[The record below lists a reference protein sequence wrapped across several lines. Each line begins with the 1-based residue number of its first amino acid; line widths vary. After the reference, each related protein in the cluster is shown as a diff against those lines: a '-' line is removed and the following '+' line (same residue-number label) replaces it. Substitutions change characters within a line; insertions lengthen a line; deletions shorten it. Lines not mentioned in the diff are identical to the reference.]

1 MAEMKDQKECSMWL
15 LLSSEPMV
23 LILPVIVMVVMEVNS
38 LMKKKTEGRMC
49 SLWLVGWR
57 RSLHGR
63 EAWWQDHMEAAGHI
77 VSVARKPREA
87 CFLLFI

>member
-49 SLWLVGWR
+49 SLWLVVWG

-77 VSVARKPREA
+77 VSVARKSREA